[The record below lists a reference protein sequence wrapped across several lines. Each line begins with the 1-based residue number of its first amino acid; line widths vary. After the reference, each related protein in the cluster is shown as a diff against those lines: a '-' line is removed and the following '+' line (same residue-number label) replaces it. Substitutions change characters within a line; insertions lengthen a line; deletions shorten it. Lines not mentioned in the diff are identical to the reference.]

1 MWAEL
6 WAAKKSAHKKNVGAK
21 KKKYGRNA
29 VYRWTKSD
37 HMKKVGAQN
46 KKNVGK
52 AHNLQFQI
60 FAPTTLISLIC
71 SYSVLRSLH

>member
-37 HMKKVGAQN
+37 HMKKVGAQ
-46 KKNVGK
+46 KKKCGQSPQFTIPNFC
-52 AHNLQFQI
+52 AHNFN
-60 FAPTTLISLIC
+60 
-71 SYSVLRSLH
+71 

>member
-6 WAAKKSAHKKNVGAK
+6 CAAKKSAHKKNVGAK
-21 KKKYGRNA
+21 KKKYGR
-29 VYRWTKSD
+29 KSD
-37 HMKKVGAQN
+37 HMKKVGAQK

-60 FAPTTLISLIC
+60 FAPTTLISL
-71 SYSVLRSLH
+71 